1 MKTKCIRQ
9 NTLIQKQF
17 FILMIVPLLIGLMI
31 TLTSL
36 AHAEWNKKD
45 DPRLL
50 HSPQKQGWVLFVVKD
65 SSMNLLKPQETTIKR
80 ASR

>member
-1 MKTKCIRQ
+1 MKAKCIRQ

-31 TLTSL
+31 TLTSV

-50 HSPQKQGWVLFVVKD
+50 HSPQKQGWVLLGEKD
-65 SSMNLLKPQETTIKR
+65 LSLNLLNSQEKTLKTAAR
-80 ASR
+80 